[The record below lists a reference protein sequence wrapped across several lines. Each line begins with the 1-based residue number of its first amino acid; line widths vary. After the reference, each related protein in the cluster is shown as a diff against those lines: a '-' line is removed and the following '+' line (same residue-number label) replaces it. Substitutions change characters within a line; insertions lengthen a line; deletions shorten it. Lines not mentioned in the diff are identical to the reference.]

1 MKVYVVTR
9 IRDGRKSV
17 RLTPVRKSKREGP
30 DATYTQVAA
39 ELPDADARRIVDWV
53 AKRDAK

>member
-17 RLTPVRKSKREGP
+17 RLTPMRKSRRE
-30 DATYTQVAA
+30 AYTQVVA
-39 ELPDADARRIVDWV
+39 ELPDADARRIARRV
-53 AKRDAK
+53 ADADAKS